1 MRGFSCMNMPQADLL
16 KTARQRLHWSQRDLA
31 QRLGVTPGYIALLEQ
46 SERSPSPDLWNRITR
61 LFRVDPRSQDLFPGN
76 ATGPTQSFGHVTF
89 TGPWLGYAPPPEFPI
104 EYSLDPSWFAHI
116 PFTVVTGAAGS
127 GKTTFLRS
135 WGEKVEVTGVRRV
148 FWASLNTFSN
158 DFGRLPTE
166 LLHFFDEDAESFAR
180 SVDLSFDASP
190 DKLKQAAQIVA
201 NRIEERPRSTAVLC
215 FDEWQPHGDSLHEFV
230 QYLAA
235 SLKKTPVIVATDTQ
249 RTVVPGAVI
258 FALTT
263 DSQRVAETLWEE
275 IIPQLPEQRDVPW
288 ESILPI
294 CLNLLRSQAMQMIRE
309 VAEAPAPVPATWIAQ
324 DLATGIMSRLTH
336 YKFLASITG
345 S

>member
-1 MRGFSCMNMPQADLL
+1 MNMPQADLL

-135 WGEKVEVTGVRRV
+135 WGEKVEVTGVRNDLLAIANAERRY
-148 FWASLNTFSN
+148 FASNGKYVSLDELRTGGDISVPARPNYTYSAQTTESTFKIIAVYSGP
-158 DFGRLPTE
+158 DAKAPKRITV
-166 LLHFFDEDAESFAR
+166 DETMA
-180 SVDLSFDASP
+180 
-190 DKLKQAAQIVA
+190 I
-201 NRIEERPRSTAVLC
+201 
-215 FDEWQPHGDSLHEFV
+215 
-230 QYLAA
+230 
-235 SLKKTPVIVATDTQ
+235 
-249 RTVVPGAVI
+249 
-258 FALTT
+258 TT
-263 DSQRVAETLWEE
+263 D
-275 IIPQLPEQRDVPW
+275 
-288 ESILPI
+288 
-294 CLNLLRSQAMQMIRE
+294 
-309 VAEAPAPVPATWIAQ
+309 
-324 DLATGIMSRLTH
+324 
-336 YKFLASITG
+336 
-345 S
+345 